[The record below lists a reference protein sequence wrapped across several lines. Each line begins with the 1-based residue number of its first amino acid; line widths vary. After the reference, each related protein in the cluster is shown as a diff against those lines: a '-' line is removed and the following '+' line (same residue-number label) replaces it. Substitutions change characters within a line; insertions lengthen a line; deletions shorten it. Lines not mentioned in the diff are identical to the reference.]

1 MGLDMYLYEKEV
13 NEVAYWRKAN
23 AIHGWIIN
31 RTNRIDDC
39 TPIELSKKDIIE
51 LRDTCLQVLEVNEP
65 DYAEEILPPT
75 SGFFFGSSE
84 IDEWY
89 WSNLRETAEKLTT
102 IIDQSVEDAT
112 FEYQA
117 SW

>member
-13 NEVAYWRKAN
+13 NQVAYWRKAN

-31 RTNRIDDC
+31 RTGVEDDC
-39 TPIELSKKDIIE
+39 TPINLAKQDLHALREACIEVLSDPNK
-51 LRDTCLQVLEVNEP
+51 
-65 DYAEEILPPT
+65 AEQLLPPT
-75 SGFFFGSSE
+75 QGFFFDSAA

-89 WSNLRETAEKLTT
+89 WEDLRDTVSKLNT

>member
-13 NEVAYWRKAN
+13 HEVAYWRKAN

-31 RTNRIDDC
+31 RTNAVDDC
-39 TPIELSKKDIIE
+39 TPINLYKQDIVDLRNTCQEVLIDPSK
-51 LRDTCLQVLEVNEP
+51 
-65 DYAEEILPPT
+65 AEELLPPT
-75 SGFFFGSSE
+75 PGFFFGSTE
-84 IDEWY
+84 VDDWY
-89 WSNLRETAEKLTT
+89 LENVKDTVEKLTT
-102 IIDQSVEDAT
+102 IIDQSVDDAI

>member
-13 NEVAYWRKAN
+13 NQVAYWRKAN

-31 RTNRIDDC
+31 HTHAIDNCSPINLTKQDLYDLHKAC
-39 TPIELSKKDIIE
+39 TDVLSD
-51 LRDTCLQVLEVNEP
+51 P
-65 DYAEEILPPT
+65 DKAEQLLPPT
-75 SGFFFGSSE
+75 RGFFFGSAV

-89 WSNLRETAEKLTT
+89 WEDLRDTVSKLNT
-102 IIDQSVEDAT
+102 IIDQSPEDVT

>member
-13 NEVAYWRKAN
+13 HEVAYWRKAN

-31 RTNRIDDC
+31 RTNAVDDC
-39 TPIELSKKDIIE
+39 TPIELQKQDIIE
-51 LRDTCLQVLEVNEP
+51 LRNVCQDVLIDP
-65 DYAEEILPPT
+65 SKAEELLPPMD
-75 SGFFFGSSE
+75 GFFFGSTG
-84 IDEWY
+84 IDDWY
-89 WSNLRETAEKLTT
+89 LENVKDTVEKLTT
-102 IIDQSVEDAT
+102 IINQSVDDAT